1 MFKKLKLNKMKSYK
15 IFTLILTAGLIFG
28 SCNTDTLQELNIDPL
43 AANEIDPGYVL
54 AYTQLQTSGERYEN
68 WRAQLI
74 YQSTMMQIFATIPG
88 YWSGD
93 KYLRNSDYSSSL
105 WDRAYGNYIKDLV
118 NLVYNTDPEIVGD
131 NSQINY
137 HAIARIWK
145 VYAFSRL
152 TDLHGDV
159 PYSEAGKG
167 FLENIFTPKYDRQ
180 QDIYADMLNELE
192 IAAGLLSPS
201 EKSPG
206 VQDLIYGGDLDRWKR
221 FAHSLMFRLGMR
233 LSKVEP
239 STAQNWVGKAI
250 AGGPMTSNLDICKI
264 NHTQGPEGINENGIG
279 QVFLWNG
286 ERYTTDDSP
295 RLSET
300 LVNHMKS
307 TVDPRLGRLS
317 WVKASANDQ
326 YDFDLA
332 FQDALGL
339 KNGYDAATVQNDPN
353 YIEGNTLDNFSRIK
367 PDFVLRETPMVFQ
380 TYAEVCFLYAE
391 AFERGWAG
399 SAPGDAATWYALGVE
414 AAMKMYGQLYGAAV
428 AVSQAEID
436 AYIAANPYQGGPDGL
451 RQIGEQVWIAT
462 INNFYETFAN
472 WRRTGYPVLTPVN
485 YPGNVTNGTIP
496 RRLEYS
502 QGEASV
508 NAANYEE
515 AAARI
520 GGDEFTSRIWWDVAN

>member
-1 MFKKLKLNKMKSYK
+1 MKKYK
-15 IFTLILTAGLIFG
+15 ILTFILTVGLFFG
-28 SCNTDTLQELNIDPL
+28 SCNTETLQDMNIDPL
-43 AANEIDPGYVL
+43 AANEINPGYIL

-74 YQSTMMQIFATIPG
+74 YQSTMMQIFATLPT

-93 KYLRNSDYSSSL
+93 KYLRNSGYSSSL
-105 WDRAYGNYIKDLV
+105 WDRAYNNYIKDLV
-118 NLVYNTDPEIVGD
+118 NLVYITDPEVLGD

-137 HAIARIWK
+137 HAIGRIWK

-152 TDLHGDV
+152 TDLHGDI

-167 FLENIFTPKYDRQ
+167 YLENIFTPKYDRQ

-192 IAAGLLSPS
+192 IAAGLLTSA
-201 EKSPG
+201 EESPG
-206 VQDLIYGGDLDRWKR
+206 NQDLIYGGDLEKWEK
-221 FAHSLMFRLGMR
+221 FAYSLMFRLGMR
-233 LSKVEP
+233 MSKVDA
-239 STAQNWVGKAI
+239 SAAQTWVGKAI
-250 AGGPMTSNLDICKI
+250 AGGPMTGNADICKI

-279 QVFLWNG
+279 QVFLWDGTN
-286 ERYTTDDSP
+286 YTTDDSP
-295 RLSET
+295 RLSKT
-300 LVNHMKS
+300 LVDHMKS
-307 TVDPRLGRLS
+307 TNDPRLGRLS
-317 WVKASANDQ
+317 WVRDSDNDQ

-332 FQDALGL
+332 FQDALGMP
-339 KNGYDAATVQNDPN
+339 NGYDAATIQTWPD
-353 YIEGNTLDNFSRIK
+353 YIPGNNLSNFSRIK
-367 PDFVLRETPMVFQ
+367 PDFVLRSSPMVFQ

-391 AFERGWAG
+391 AFEKGWAG
-399 SAPGDAATWYALGVE
+399 SAPGDAATWYGLGVQ
-414 AAMKMYGQLYGAAV
+414 AAMQMYGQLYGTAV
-428 AVSQAEID
+428 AVSQSEID
-436 AYIAANPYQGGPDGL
+436 AYIAANPYQGGQNGL

-508 NAANYEE
+508 NAENFAE
-515 AAARI
+515 AAARM
-520 GGDEFTSRIWWDVAN
+520 GGDLFTTRVWWDVAQ

>member
-1 MFKKLKLNKMKSYK
+1 MKNIK
-15 IFTLILTAGLIFG
+15 ILSLILTVGLIFG
-28 SCNTDTLQELNIDPL
+28 SCNTDSLQELNIDPL
-43 AANEIDPGYVL
+43 AANEIDPGYIL

-74 YQSTMMQIFATIPG
+74 YQSTMMQIFATLPG

-93 KYLRNSDYSSSL
+93 KYLRNSGYSSSL
-105 WDRAYGNYIKDLV
+105 WDRAYNNYVKDLV
-118 NLVYNTDPEIVGD
+118 NLVEITDPEVVGD

-152 TDLHGDV
+152 TDLYGDV
-159 PYSEAGKG
+159 PYSEAGLG
-167 FLENIFTPKYDRQ
+167 YLENTFTPKYDRQ

-192 IAAGLLSPS
+192 VAAGLLNDS
-201 EKSPG
+201 EEGPG
-206 VQDLIYGGDLDRWKR
+206 SQDLIYGGDLGQWER
-221 FAHSLMFRLGMR
+221 FAYSLMFRLGMR
-233 LSKVEP
+233 MSKVDP
-239 STAQNWVGKAI
+239 GAAQTWVGKAI
-250 AGGPMTSNLDICKI
+250 SGGPMSSNDDICKI

-295 RLSET
+295 RLSKT
-300 LVNHMKS
+300 LVDHMKS
-307 TVDPRLGRLS
+307 TTDPRLGRLS
-317 WVKASANDQ
+317 WVVDSDNDQ

-332 FQDALGL
+332 FDDALGMP
-339 KNGYDAATVQNDPN
+339 NGYDATTIQTWPDFIPDNN
-353 YIEGNTLDNFSRIK
+353 LNNFSRIK
-367 PDFVLRETPMVFQ
+367 PDFVLRASPMVFQ

-399 SAPGDAATWYALGVE
+399 SAPGDAATWYGLGVE
-414 AAMKMYGQLYGAAV
+414 AAMQMYGQLYGSSV
-428 AVSQAEID
+428 AVDQSEID
-436 AYIAANPYQGGPDGL
+436 DYIAANPYQGGQAGL
-451 RQIGEQVWIAT
+451 KQIGEQVWIAT

-472 WRRTGYPVLTPVN
+472 WRRTGYPELTPVN

-508 NAANYEE
+508 NAANFDE
-515 AAARI
+515 AVQRI
-520 GGDEFTSRIWWDVAN
+520 GGDLFTTRVWWDTAN